1 MEIEEITPVY
11 LVYTTYQEA
20 NDRAD
25 LEGQRMNYSYWSH
38 SGSTKH
44 HTSPFET
51 SDGKWAL
58 NVAEYQLSIAE
69 KLVKKSSV

>member
-1 MEIEEITPVY
+1 MEEVTPVY

-25 LEGQRMNYSYWSH
+25 LEGQRMNYSYWSNT
-38 SGSTKH
+38 GSTKQ

-51 SDGKWAL
+51 SNSKWAL
-58 NVAEYQLSIAE
+58 NVAEYELSSAE
-69 KLVKKSSV
+69 NLAKKSSV